1 MKKNWKDIEWIFKA
15 DGALRAIY
23 ILNSSISDWKKV
35 IAIINQKYHVNFR
48 NSDEGNFTKK
58 IDDRLIIDY
67 LTNRKKTD
75 ETKLASILIGEIRL
89 NCHFFQDDEI
99 EFDINPKE
107 INSIKDFELIE
118 SFMYDI
124 SETLGK
130 EVILKYDDL
139 DAEIPLIKI
148 HVNKGIDEVLSKHEI
163 EEYWKNKD

>member
-1 MKKNWKDIEWIFKA
+1 M
-15 DGALRAIY
+15 
-23 ILNSSISDWKKV
+23 
-35 IAIINQKYHVNFR
+35 
-48 NSDEGNFTKK
+48 
-58 IDDRLIIDY
+58 
-67 LTNRKKTD
+67 
-75 ETKLASILIGEIRL
+75 